1 MRIIEAIVYGLVQGV
16 AEFLPISSSGHLAL
30 AQNFFGT
37 GSAEDFFGFN
47 VLLHFGTLIAVFV
60 MYKEDVWE
68 LIKGFFSLC
77 ARPFCGK
84 LREKLT
90 FSEKLVLM
98 VLSATVVLVP
108 AALADKYVVALTN
121 VSFAIGILLIING
134 AMLFVSDR
142 LSGGELS
149 LERASVRNTFF
160 IGLFQLAG
168 VLPGISRSGSTITGG
183 LFAGLNR
190 KDAVRFSFLMSI
202 PAILGANVL
211 ELITA
216 EGDFFGGV
224 SLAACFLGMSAAA
237 LSGMFAIKLLQF
249 FAGKN
254 SFTPFAL
261 YCFAAGTAAIV
272 GDIII
277 K

>member
-1 MRIIEAIVYGLVQGV
+1 MNIIEAIVYGLVQGV

-47 VLLHFGTLIAVFV
+47 ILLHFGTLIAVFV
-60 MYKEDVWE
+60 MYKDDVWE

-77 ARPFCGK
+77 ARPFNGK
-84 LREKLT
+84 MRDKLS

-98 VLSATVVLVP
+98 VLCSTAVLVP
-108 AALADKYVVALTN
+108 AAILADKVEALAN
-121 VSFAIGILLIING
+121 LSFVIGILLIING

-149 LERASVRNTFF
+149 LEKASIRHTFF
-160 IGLFQLAG
+160 IGLFQLVG
-168 VLPGISRSGSTITGG
+168 ILPGISRSGSTITGG
-183 LFAGLNR
+183 LFNGLNR

-224 SLAACFLGMSAAA
+224 SPVVCFIGMSVAA
-237 LSGMFAIKLLQF
+237 LSGMVAIRLLQF
-249 FAGKN
+249 FASKK
-254 SFTPFAL
+254 SFTPFAV
-261 YCFAAGTAAIV
+261 YCIVVGIAAIV
-272 GDIII
+272 GDII